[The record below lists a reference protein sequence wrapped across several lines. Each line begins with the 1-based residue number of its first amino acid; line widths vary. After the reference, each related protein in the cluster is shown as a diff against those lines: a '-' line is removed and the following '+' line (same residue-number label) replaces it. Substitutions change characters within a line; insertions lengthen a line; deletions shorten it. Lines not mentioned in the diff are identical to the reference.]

1 MVLHLH
7 ISWLLSL
14 TCSLLYDDIIH
25 NNPLSTLLTHRHTN
39 IGTHRN
45 RRCKSALA
53 TAVPHDPEKPL
64 RKQQGH
70 TQHQERL
77 SDGNINYADL
87 TTKLLQISVEFGMN
101 TTESISSRTPLPGGL
116 MTSGSWLIPAIHT
129 SPQVPLQNVIFIK
142 QKKRGQCG
150 TSTLRCHNPDS
161 AQLGLNQIVLVQVHP
176 EDSASYSTTKLPLF
190 QTTKALWAPPTL
202 WDFSIPKI
210 ALRQKKFASGCWC

>member
-64 RKQQGH
+64 RK
-70 TQHQERL
+70 HQERL

-116 MTSGSWLIPAIHT
+116 MTSGS
-129 SPQVPLQNVIFIK
+129 
-142 QKKRGQCG
+142 
-150 TSTLRCHNPDS
+150 
-161 AQLGLNQIVLVQVHP
+161 
-176 EDSASYSTTKLPLF
+176 
-190 QTTKALWAPPTL
+190 
-202 WDFSIPKI
+202 
-210 ALRQKKFASGCWC
+210 